1 MPKNDIAAKTRE
13 VNELARNYFQN
24 NRGINLTESSFRWRY
39 IKNNKTGEQYEKGIT
54 VVGGNDSFLLY
65 DSGLIFWDN
74 ELYCMDEKTKRFTE
88 RLRRNMKRAQTNE
101 LYAMWWNCP
110 SELFALA
117 GIGVAGVFATAA
129 VGLNWI
135 AKENNSKQKTE
146 QVVTMPEKTLTDTVI
161 DYDKACAEL
170 QQHANDTLNP
180 NVK

>member
-1 MPKNDIAAKTRE
+1 MPKNDVAAKTKE

-24 NRGINLTESSFRWRY
+24 NRGFNLTESFFRYRHSQKGKE
-39 IKNNKTGEQYEKGIT
+39 IEKGLT
-54 VVGGNDSFLLY
+54 VAGGNDSFLLY
-65 DSGLIFWDN
+65 DSDKIFWDN
-74 ELYCMDEKTKRFTE
+74 KFYDMDEKTKTFTE

-117 GIGVAGVFATAA
+117 GLGVAGAFATTA

-135 AKENNSKQKTE
+135 ANENNSKQKTE

-161 DYDKACAEL
+161 DYDNARAEL
-170 QQHANDTLNP
+170 QQHANDTLKP

>member
-1 MPKNDIAAKTRE
+1 MQKNDIAAKTKE

-24 NRGINLTESSFRWRY
+24 NRGITLVDEFFHWRQ
-39 IKNNKTGEQYEKGIT
+39 IKKGTEKGLT
-54 VVGGNDSFLLY
+54 VVGGNYSFLLY

-135 AKENNSKQKTE
+135 ANENNSKQKTE

-161 DYDKACAEL
+161 DYDKARAEL